1 MAAAGDLAVLDA
13 VRGLVWPARRKARSA
28 LPGAHVATTRGSS
41 AEFVEYRPYR
51 QGDDPGK
58 IDWKLLGRTDR
69 VYVRLSPDRA
79 VLPTMLVVDGSASMA
94 FPTATQLKWETAR
107 KLALGLAAIARH
119 GGDPA
124 GLVVVAGDDL
134 RVVAPKTRRS
144 VLEEIMRALDG
155 PPSGAG
161 ALTPALGAALRR
173 AARVVILSDF
183 LGDTEDQLA
192 LARRFGAEGRE
203 IHAVHVVAREEL
215 EPDRGRRLVADPEQ
229 PGFRRPMPPEARV
242 EYVRRF
248 AEWRSELAGAWRGAG
263 AGYTVVIPSAE
274 PLRQTLRRI
283 VSRPA
288 GAGTR
293 R

>member
-79 VLPTMLVVDGSASMA
+79 VCPTILVLDGSASMA
-94 FPTATQLKWETAR
+94 FPIATQLKWSTACR
-107 KLALGLAAIARH
+107 LALGLAAIARH
-119 GGDPA
+119 GGDPV
-124 GLVVVAGDDL
+124 GLVVVAGGEL
-134 RVVAPKTRRS
+134 RVVAPRTRRS
-144 VLEEIMRALDG
+144 VLEEIMRALEA
-155 PPSGAG
+155 PPSGAA
-161 ALTPALGAALRR
+161 ALAPAVAEALRR

-183 LGDTEDQLA
+183 LGDAEDQLA
-192 LARRFGAEGRE
+192 LARRFGADGRE
-203 IHAVHVVAREEL
+203 IHAVHVIAREEL

-229 PGFRRPMPPEARV
+229 PSFRRPMPPEARV
-242 EYVRRF
+242 EYLRRF
-248 AEWRSELAGAWRGAG
+248 AEWRGELARGWRGAG
-263 AGYTVVIPSAE
+263 VAYSVVIPDAE
-274 PLRQTLRRI
+274 PLRQTVRRI
-283 VSRPA
+283 VSRPQ

-293 R
+293 Q